1 MSVQPVVRNTSGV
14 FANQRSAERDSW
26 WPVMSQARSMQETP
40 DNNVAYSDQ
49 SPNLRRATID
59 FNAVSA
65 IWTGLFPLRG
75 YRPGAIEITTAF
87 VPDPN
92 PVADDAIDFE
102 IQASITPIGAA
113 AFVAPVIVGD
123 VFRVVFGD
131 ANDGNLVQM
140 RRVLFPASDFRDGDY
155 LTIVLEATA
164 DLTGGGGG
172 PSTVI
177 DFTGVYAQE
186 SVARGTRE
194 I

>member
-1 MSVQPVVRNTSGV
+1 MSIQPVVRNTQGV

-26 WPVMSQARSMQETP
+26 WPVMSQARSMQETA
-40 DNNVAYSDQ
+40 NNDVTYSDE

-59 FNAVSA
+59 ANAVAA

-75 YRPGAIEITTAF
+75 YRPGPIEITTAF

-92 PVADDAIDFE
+92 AIADDAIDFE

-131 ANDGNLVQM
+131 SNDGILVQM
-140 RRVLFPASDFRDGDY
+140 RRTLFPAPDFRDGDY
-155 LTIVLEATA
+155 LTIAVVATA
-164 DLTGGGGG
+164 DLTGDGG
-172 PSTVI
+172 PPATVV